1 VHCYEQALTL
11 FRELDHHNDE
21 AFVLTRLGAVHLDRG
36 ERAAARAAWQRA
48 VQLLDRF
55 EHRSTD
61 DVRAK
66 LRRLASG

>member
-1 VHCYEQALTL
+1 VEYRIPGTL
-11 FRELDHHNDE
+11 DVRAGGRAVD
-21 AFVLTRLGAVHLDRG
+21 LGGDRQ
-36 ERAAARAAWQRA
+36 RRPAARAAWQRA

-66 LRRLASG
+66 LRGLASG